1 MRWPTGLDSLRARAP
16 SLAETIITRAN
27 PSAGAQLS
35 RYTSNPALRSFPP
48 SIPIDIREDTSS
60 EIKARALV
68 IDREMK
74 RRGRGEVSIR
84 VARGTFV
91 SIIFPSS
98 RKSLTTE
105 FLPLINTFHAIG
117 GGGARKVG
125 RNAQRWCYTFRKLN
139 LPPDKFVGN
148 FSPAHSRL

>member
-1 MRWPTGLDSLRARAP
+1 MRARAP

-91 SIIFPSS
+91 SIIFPVF
-98 RKSLTTE
+98 E
-105 FLPLINTFHAIG
+105 
-117 GGGARKVG
+117 KV
-125 RNAQRWCYTFRKLN
+125 F
-139 LPPDKFVGN
+139 DD
-148 FSPAHSRL
+148 

>member
-74 RRGRGEVSIR
+74 RRGKGEVSIR

-91 SIIFPSS
+91 SIIFPVF
-98 RKSLTTE
+98 E
-105 FLPLINTFHAIG
+105 
-117 GGGARKVG
+117 KVFDD
-125 RNAQRWCYTFRKLN
+125 RI
-139 LPPDKFVGN
+139 
-148 FSPAHSRL
+148 SPFN